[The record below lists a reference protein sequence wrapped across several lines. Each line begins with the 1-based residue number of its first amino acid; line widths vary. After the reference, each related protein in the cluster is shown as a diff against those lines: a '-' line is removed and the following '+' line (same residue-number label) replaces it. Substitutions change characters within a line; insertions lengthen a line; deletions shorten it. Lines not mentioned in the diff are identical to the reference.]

1 MSWFNKEREFEWTQ
15 IIERDLIAKARGDT
29 AKLTMVR
36 SRRHI
41 QHWLAGTTDQL
52 TSEKVNIYKVIPFQN
67 LSSPK
72 HMLNEPIF
80 ILLEGGETVVTATCY
95 DVCSLFGFGDTE
107 QEAIEDLCNV
117 LVHCYEDLVAEED
130 KNLGPEPHRIKSYL
144 TRIIDKK
151 NAA

>member
-1 MSWFNKEREFEWTQ
+1 MLWFKENEFEWTQ

-29 AKLTMVR
+29 SKLTIAR

-52 TSEKVNIYKVIPFQN
+52 TSEKVNTYKVIPFQN

-72 HMLNEPIF
+72 HVLNEPIF
-80 ILLEGGETVVTATCY
+80 ILLEGDGNVVTATCY
-95 DVCSLFGFGDTE
+95 DACGLFGFGDTE
-107 QEAIEDLCNV
+107 QEAIADLCNV
-117 LVHCYEDLVAEED
+117 LMHCYEDLVAEED
-130 KNLGPEPHRIKSYL
+130 NNLGPEPRRIKSYL
-144 TRIIDKK
+144 TKIMSKK